1 MNVTLLNV
9 LRRFVNCSRRG
20 SGPLVIQVK
29 WRNKRETNERRIK
42 KKWNNFHIC
51 NNGIQLYLWSHF
63 ATYKCISYCELY
75 SHNFPIP
82 FGSFFF
88 YYEQFICCWRCLFI
102 THPPSPARRARQSHI
117 SGAVYT
123 QHKRHIFF
131 FVFALSFSISISLSN
146 FVLLLVV
153 ISVCYQLY
161 PIFAMAH
168 NIYVIAIYR
177 VAVAVA
183 AAATTS

>member
-82 FGSFFF
+82 FGSFFLLRTIYLLLAVF
-88 YYEQFICCWRCLFI
+88 VYYPSSIPRTTCATIPYFRCC
-102 THPPSPARRARQSHI
+102 
-117 SGAVYT
+117 VYT
-123 QHKRHIFF
+123 TQTAHIFF
-131 FVFALSFSISISLSN
+131 RFCPLFLYLYLSL
-146 FVLLLVV
+146 
-153 ISVCYQLY
+153 
-161 PIFAMAH
+161 
-168 NIYVIAIYR
+168 
-177 VAVAVA
+177 
-183 AAATTS
+183 

>member
-29 WRNKRETNERRIK
+29 WRNKRETNERRIKK

-82 FGSFFF
+82 FGSFFLLRTIYLLLAVF
-88 YYEQFICCWRCLFI
+88 VYY
-102 THPPSPARRARQSHI
+102 PSSIPRTTCATIPYFRW
-117 SGAVYT
+117 
-123 QHKRHIFF
+123 HKRHIFF
-131 FVFALSFSISISLSN
+131 FVFALSFSISLSH

-183 AAATTS
+183 VAAAATTS

>member
-82 FGSFFF
+82 FGSFFLLRTIYLLLAVF
-88 YYEQFICCWRCLFI
+88 VYY
-102 THPPSPARRARQSHI
+102 PSSIPRTTCATIPYFRW
-117 SGAVYT
+117 
-123 QHKRHIFF
+123 HKRHIFF
-131 FVFALSFSISISLSN
+131 FVFALSFSISLSH

-183 AAATTS
+183 VAAAATTS